1 MNKILFIIFSIAFIA
16 CKENKP
22 PQKEEKILPAT
33 MVQLTPEQLKN
44 AGIET
49 QPAENRNMHATIK
62 VSGVVDVPPQN
73 IVSISFP
80 LGGYLKHLQLLP
92 GMKVSKGQVLA
103 TVEDQQIIQ
112 LQQEYLIAKSR
123 LHFLEADFARQQ
135 ELNAAKANSDKV
147 FQQVKSEFESQQ
159 VLLSSLAAKLKLI
172 NIQPEKLHAGNIASS
187 IQIHSPLS
195 GYVTKVNVNNG
206 KYVSPTDIL
215 FELIDPADIHLSLTV
230 FEKDVI
236 SLSPGQ
242 TVISYANNNREEK
255 HPAKIHLITS
265 SINEDHASEVHC
277 HFDKYDK
284 RLIPGMFMNAEIE
297 LDNANVPAV
306 PAEAIVKWENKDYLF
321 VAQGKDTFIMTPVET
336 GNTSGE
342 YIVIKTALEGKQ
354 IVTKN
359 AYTLLMKMK
368 NGSEE

>member
-1 MNKILFIIFSIAFIA
+1 MNKILLTIFSIAFIA

-22 PQKEEKILPAT
+22 TQKVKEEIPAT

-49 QPAENRNMHATIK
+49 QAVENRNMHTTIK
-62 VSGVVDVPPQN
+62 VNGVIDVPPQN

-80 LGGYLKHLQLLP
+80 LGGYLKNLQLLP

-112 LQQEYLIAKSR
+112 LQQEYLMAKSR
-123 LHFLEADFARQQ
+123 LQFLEADFARQK

-159 VLLSSLAAKLKLI
+159 VLLSSLTAKLKLI
-172 NIQPEKLHAGNIASS
+172 NIQPEKLHASNITSS

-230 FEKDVI
+230 FEKDVAN
-236 SLSPGQ
+236 LSPGQ
-242 TVISYANNNREEK
+242 KVISYSNNKPAEK
-255 HPAKIHLITS
+255 HAAKIHLVTS
-265 SINEDHASEVHC
+265 NINEDRVSEVHC
-277 HFDKYDK
+277 HFEKYDK
-284 RLIPGMFMNAEIE
+284 SLIPGMYMNAEIE
-297 LDNANVPAV
+297 LDNANVPAI
-306 PAEAIVKWENKDYLF
+306 PTEAIVKWENKDYLF
-321 VAQGKDTFIMTPVET
+321 IAEGKDTFIMTPVET
-336 GNTSGE
+336 GTTSGTH
-342 YIVIKTALEGKQ
+342 IAIKTALEGKK

-368 NGSEE
+368 NGNEE